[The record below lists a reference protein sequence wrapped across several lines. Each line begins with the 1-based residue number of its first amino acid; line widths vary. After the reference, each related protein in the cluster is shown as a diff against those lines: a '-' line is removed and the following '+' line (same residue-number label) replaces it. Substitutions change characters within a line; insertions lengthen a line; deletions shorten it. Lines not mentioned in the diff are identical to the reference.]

1 MSARVSDRGRARASL
16 PWLSPAVFAT
26 AVFLAACEPKV
37 PTAIENVRPV
47 RALTV
52 EKRAAGEPI
61 ILTGRIEAEDEVNL
75 AFRISGRILKSDLKM
90 GEEVKAGQVVARLES
105 QNELNALRAA
115 QANLAALRD
124 N

>member
-1 MSARVSDRGRARASL
+1 
-16 PWLSPAVFAT
+16 
-26 AVFLAACEPKV
+26 V

-90 GEEVKAGQVVARLES
+90 GGEVKAGQVVARLDRRTS
-105 QNELNALRAA
+105 SMPCGRRKPILRR
-115 QANLAALRD
+115 LRD
-124 N
+124 S